1 VRLLQIAP
9 ARGADGVGGYAQ
21 RLGEGLAARGIAV
34 DLLASRPGEEQGAVL
49 PARTAT
55 ALDAALERWWG
66 DGEGPAGVL
75 LHYAGYGYQERG
87 CPLWLAAGITRWLA
101 RGGGRRVSTFFH
113 EVSAFGRPWQSSFWL
128 SPVQRRLA
136 AALAEASCGIATSL
150 PLYRD
155 VLHRWLPRRAIVV
168 LPVFSAVGEPGE
180 VPPLAG
186 RPRRLAVFGGG
197 GTRRRAFHDHGTD
210 LAAACEAVGAEEVL
224 DVGPPGGDVPATI
237 GGRPVRRLGVLPA
250 PEVEALL
257 LSSVAGF
264 LAYPPRFLPKS
275 TVFAAYCANGVVP
288 VCAATRRDGGGPP
301 TAGEHYLPPHSS
313 HPPAAAE
320 LQAVAARARAW
331 YLEHSLER
339 QMEPFRRLVFC
350 GEGGDAGDTG
360 EDPR

>member
-1 VRLLQIAP
+1 MRLLQIAP

-34 DLLASRPGEEQGAVL
+34 DLLASRPGEERGEAL
-49 PARTAT
+49 PARTAA

-66 DGEGPAGVL
+66 EGEGPAGVL

-87 CPLWLAAGITRWLA
+87 CPLWLAAGISRWLA
-101 RGGGRRVSTFFH
+101 RGGERRVSTFFH

-136 AALAEASCGIATSL
+136 ATLAGASRGIATSL

-155 VLHRWLPRRAIVV
+155 VLHRWLPRRAIAV
-168 LPVFSAVGEPGE
+168 LPVFSAVGEPRE

-186 RPRRLAVFGGG
+186 RPRRLAVFGGA
-197 GTRRRAFHDHGTD
+197 GTRRRAFRDHEAD
-210 LAAACEAVGAEEVL
+210 LAAACETVGAEEVL
-224 DVGPPGGDVPATI
+224 DVGPPAGGDVPAAI
-237 GGRPVRRLGVLPA
+237 GGSGGRPVRRLGVLPA
-250 PEVEALL
+250 AEVEALL

-264 LAYPPRFLPKS
+264 LAYPPAFLPKS
-275 TVFAAYCANGVVP
+275 TIFAAYCANGVVP
-288 VCAATRRDGGGPP
+288 ICAATGREGDGTP
-301 TAGEHYLPPHSS
+301 TAGEHYLPPRPA
-313 HPPAAAE
+313 HPPTAAE
-320 LQAVAARARAW
+320 LEALAGRARAW

-339 QMEPFRRLVFC
+339 QVEPFRRLVF
-350 GEGGDAGDTG
+350 